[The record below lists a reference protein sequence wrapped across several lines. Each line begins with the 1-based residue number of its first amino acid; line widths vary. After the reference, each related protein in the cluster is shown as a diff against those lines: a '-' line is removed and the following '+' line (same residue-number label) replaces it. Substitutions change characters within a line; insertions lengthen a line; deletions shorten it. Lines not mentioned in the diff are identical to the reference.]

1 LQIFWKVALQSLAG
15 NADMNDVVKETILVA
30 GVILGSLG
38 AGIGLAHVALSGVFA
53 LFPATPARARAVAPK
68 TPQSK

>member
-1 LQIFWKVALQSLAG
+1 MTAG
-15 NADMNDVVKETILVA
+15 NADMTVVLTEVLLVA

-53 LFPATPARARAVAPK
+53 LFPATPARAQAVAPK
-68 TPQSK
+68 TPRSQ